1 MAPRILI
8 FSIAMGADYS
18 FYMKSI
24 ATYAPAFL
32 RYNNS
37 VLAIVLWQSNKPLE
51 ICQHQPFE
59 QTAVKLDK
67 YGQNEVW
74 DHVNCKKVTS
84 EQTIFIQIHL
94 LT

>member
-1 MAPRILI
+1 
-8 FSIAMGADYS
+8 MGAEYS
-18 FYMKSI
+18 FYVKSI
-24 ATYAPAFL
+24 FTYAPTFSG
-32 RYNNS
+32 YNNS

-51 ICQHQPFE
+51 ICQQQPFE